1 MLSDDEQETDEEQG
15 YMQPAPLSRDSSCQT
30 GADNNTPVPSSSN
43 TPQLPKQVAKPQ
55 KVKKT
60 LTDMSRRFSAR
71 ILNKQKSA
79 DNKQQDSMVKAIQK
93 KKKDLEMQPISKPL
107 TPVAQAVTD
116 RLYDEE
122 KISKGGP
129 VKMSSSKSTPKASRG
144 NRKTQKK
151 ISQLI
156 LVLSKNKK
164 ACTTSNREN
173 ISFCHMH
180 IYMLIHFFYLLLLC
194 Q

>member
-1 MLSDDEQETDEEQG
+1 
-15 YMQPAPLSRDSSCQT
+15 
-30 GADNNTPVPSSSN
+30 
-43 TPQLPKQVAKPQ
+43 
-55 KVKKT
+55 
-60 LTDMSRRFSAR
+60 MSRRFSAR

-116 RLYDEE
+116 KLYDEE